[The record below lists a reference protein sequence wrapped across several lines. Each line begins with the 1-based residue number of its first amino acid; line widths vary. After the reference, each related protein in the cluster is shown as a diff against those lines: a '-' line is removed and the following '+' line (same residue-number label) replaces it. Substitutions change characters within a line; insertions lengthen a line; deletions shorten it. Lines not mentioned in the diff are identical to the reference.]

1 MMQPIVG
8 FKNVENAPKNKMN
21 PIIEHNTQTYS
32 YHHAMA
38 LGRSTKLCAPESLL
52 MEGTTLSK

>member
-8 FKNVENAPKNKMN
+8 YKNVENAPKNKMS
-21 PIIEHNTQTYS
+21 PIIEHNTQTY
-32 YHHAMA
+32 HHSMA
-38 LGRSTKLCAPESLL
+38 LRESTTLCAPESLL